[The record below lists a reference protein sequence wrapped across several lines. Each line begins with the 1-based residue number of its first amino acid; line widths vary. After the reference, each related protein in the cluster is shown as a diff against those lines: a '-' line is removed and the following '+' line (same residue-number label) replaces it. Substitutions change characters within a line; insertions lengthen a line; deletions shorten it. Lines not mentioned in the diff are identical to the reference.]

1 MSNNEYGELFTPS
14 FKRMLQLEFK
24 KPVATTVNKNTG
36 EVKHRYKLNT
46 NEMLVYGEIACFYFH
61 GKTVYISEQT
71 LADQYGWTPKTVRT
85 AIHSL
90 ENAGLINVKREQ
102 GKSNIYELL
111 VTPSQIGEMCD
122 QQGVELFKG
131 YKAAAEQVKQVDNQS
146 QEAPKHPEGLA
157 SLNSPRECGKQA
169 TQQPEKPEAMQSPS
183 QPKNER
189 RERRRDAGKREKD
202 FYGYPVLT
210 NSEAK
215 AAYLA
220 AKAKYKSK
228 GRVKL
233 SVLRD
238 EIYGYEVMKNIKG
251 TIDGKIMNSAKY
263 WHLTDQAF
271 RLANLLKENEGI
283 EIIVDTEANPG
294 DLSKPFPAWQNCRL
308 RDGKMVLLDK

>member
-1 MSNNEYGELFTPS
+1 MAGNKLGAPFTPS
-14 FKRMLQLEFK
+14 FDFFIQYDFD
-24 KPVATTVNKNTG
+24 KPVATTISNKKTG
-36 EVKHRYKLNT
+36 TVKERFYLT
-46 NEMLVYGEIACFYFH
+46 DFEMLIYGKMVGFH
-61 GKTVYISEQT
+61 FNGEGIYISEQK
-71 LADQYGWTPKTVRT
+71 LATQLRKDRGKIAS
-85 AIHSL
+85 AIKSL
-90 ENAGLINVKREQ
+90 ENAGLISIVKK
-102 GKSNIYELL
+102 GKSNHYELL
-111 VTPSQIGEMCD
+111 KTPDQLLDMCIAK
-122 QQGVELFKG
+122 GVNIPEGILETFGKT
-131 YKAAAEQVKQVDNQS
+131 AAKVEQP
-146 QEAPKHPEGLA
+146 QEAPKTAP
-157 SLNSPRECGKQA
+157 
-169 TQQPEKPEAMQSPS
+169 QQPEEGEAMQSHS
-183 QPKNER
+183 QLKKER

-220 AKAKYKSK
+220 AKAKYKGK

-294 DLSKPFPAWQNCRL
+294 DLLNPFPAWQNCRL
-308 RDGKMVLLDK
+308 REGKMVLLDK

>member
-1 MSNNEYGELFTPS
+1 MAGNRLGAPFTPS
-14 FKRMLQLEFK
+14 FDFFIQYDFD
-24 KPVATTVNKNTG
+24 KPVATTISNKKTG
-36 EVKHRYKLNT
+36 TVKERFYLT
-46 NEMLVYGEIACFYFH
+46 DFEMLIYGKMVGFH
-61 GKTVYISEQT
+61 FNGEGIYISEQK
-71 LADQYGWTPKTVRT
+71 LATQLRKDRGKIAS
-85 AIHSL
+85 AIKSL
-90 ENAGLINVKREQ
+90 ENAGLISIVKK
-102 GKSNIYELL
+102 GKSNHYELL
-111 VTPSQIGEMCD
+111 KTPDQLLDMCIEK
-122 QQGVELFKG
+122 GVNIPEGILETFGKTVA
-131 YKAAAEQVKQVDNQS
+131 KVEQP
-146 QEAPKHPEGLA
+146 QEAP
-157 SLNSPRECGKQA
+157 KQA

-183 QPKNER
+183 QPKKER